1 MSGTTYRN
9 WSRTVEFTRT
19 LTTNP
24 TSDEERNKILQDPGF
39 GTFYTDHQVIIDW
52 DIDKGWHDARVVPYG
67 PVTLD
72 PAAAVLHYG
81 QEIFEGLKAYRHK
94 DGGAYT
100 FRPEENGRRLNR
112 SAVRLGMPELPVDV
126 FLQAIKELVSA
137 DEAWIPDGDG
147 ESLYLRPFMIATE
160 AFLGVRPSHRYEF
173 RVIAS
178 PAGNYFGGELKPV
191 QIWLSETY
199 ARAGHGGT
207 GEAKCGGNYAAS
219 LIAQLEAEA
228 NGCQQVIFTDPTN
241 DHAVQEL
248 GGMNVFFVIDGGKTL
263 VTPALD
269 GTILHGVTRSSVL
282 ELAQEKGLAV
292 EQRTF
297 TLDEWKRRVE
307 DGSLDEVFACGT
319 AAVITPISELRGRD
333 MTLTMPEVKQD
344 GVWASIRHDLLGV
357 QTGAVEDAHGWLHKL
372 A

>member
-1 MSGTTYRN
+1 MSGETYRN
-9 WSRTVEFTRT
+9 WSITVEFTRT

-24 TSDEERNKILQDPGF
+24 TSDEERAKILQDPGF
-39 GTFYTDHQVIIDW
+39 GTHYTDHQVIINW
-52 DIDKGWHDARVVPYG
+52 DIDKGWHSARVVPYG
-67 PVTLD
+67 PVTLN

-94 DGGAYT
+94 DGGAYS
-100 FRPEENGRRLNR
+100 FRPESNARRLNR

-228 NGCQQVIFTDPTN
+228 NECQQVIFTDPTN

-248 GGMNVFFVIDGGKTL
+248 GGMNVFFVIDNGKTL

-292 EQRTF
+292 EERTF
-297 TLDEWKRRVE
+297 TLGEWKQRLDE
-307 DGSLDEVFACGT
+307 GTLDEVFACGT
-319 AAVITPISELRGRD
+319 AAVITPISQLRGRD
-333 MTLTMPEVKQD
+333 MTLTMPEVKHD
-344 GVWASIRHDLLGV
+344 GVWATIRHDLLGV
-357 QTGAVEDAHGWLHKL
+357 QTGAVDDTRGWLHQL